1 MSNFVNLV
9 NLDDI
14 DQYEDIFNTLA
25 HATKIMMDPGRIDNR
40 PVNSIAATAV
50 AESLL
55 TSGWDEEKK
64 EGKDVLMANLAATI
78 RTELTEYLDA
88 EASGTTE
95 DVIRNLIVNIDNYLN
110 NNNNGAATGGRRRKS
125 KKAKK
130 SKKTRKS
137 KKAKKSKKTRKSR
150 K

>member
-14 DQYEDIFNTLA
+14 DQYEDIFNTLTQA
-25 HATKIMMDPGRIDNR
+25 REIMMDPGRIDHR
-40 PVNSIAATAV
+40 PVKSIAATDV

-78 RTELTEYLDA
+78 KTELTEYLDA

-110 NNNNGAATGGRRRKS
+110 NNNGTAGGRRRKS
-125 KKAKK
+125 RKYKK
-130 SKKTRKS
+130 SRKSKKS

>member
-25 HATKIMMDPGRIDNR
+25 HATKIMMDRGRIDDR
-40 PVNSIAATAV
+40 LVDSRAATDV

-78 RTELTEYLDA
+78 RTDLTEYLDA

-95 DVIRNLIVNIDNYLN
+95 NVIRNLIVNIDKYLN
-110 NNNNGAATGGRRRKS
+110 NNNDNGAATGGRRRKS
-125 KKAKK
+125 RKYK
-130 SKKTRKS
+130 KS
-137 KKAKKSKKTRKSR
+137 KKAKKYKKTRKSR

>member
-9 NLDDI
+9 NLDEI

-25 HATKIMMDPGRIDNR
+25 HATEIMMDPGRIDNR
-40 PVNSIAATAV
+40 SVNSIAATDV
-50 AESLL
+50 TESLL

-78 RTELTEYLDA
+78 RTDLTEYLDA

-95 DVIRNLIVNIDNYLN
+95 NVIRNLIVNIDKYLN
-110 NNNNGAATGGRRRKS
+110 NNNDNGAATGGRRRKS
-125 KKAKK
+125 RKYKK
-130 SKKTRKS
+130 SKKT
-137 KKAKKSKKTRKSR
+137 KKSRKTRKSR

>member
-9 NLDDI
+9 NLDEI
-14 DQYEDIFNTLA
+14 NQYKDIFNTLA
-25 HATKIMMDPGRIDNR
+25 HAREIMMDPGRIDHR
-40 PVNSIAATAV
+40 PVKSIAATDV

-78 RTELTEYLDA
+78 KTELTEYLDA

-110 NNNNGAATGGRRRKS
+110 NNNNGTAGGRRRKS
-125 KKAKK
+125 RKYKK

>member
-25 HATKIMMDPGRIDNR
+25 HATKIMMDRGRIDDR
-40 PVNSIAATAV
+40 LVDSRAATAV

-78 RTELTEYLDA
+78 RTDLTEYLDA

-95 DVIRNLIVNIDNYLN
+95 NVIRNLIVNIDKYLN
-110 NNNNGAATGGRRRKS
+110 NNNNNDNGAATGGRRRKS
-125 KKAKK
+125 RK

-137 KKAKKSKKTRKSR
+137 KKRKSNL
-150 K
+150 

>member
-9 NLDDI
+9 NLDEI
-14 DQYEDIFNTLA
+14 DQYEDIFNTLTQA
-25 HATKIMMDPGRIDNR
+25 REIMMDPGRIDHR
-40 PVNSIAATAV
+40 PVKSIAATDV

-78 RTELTEYLDA
+78 KTELTEYLDA

-110 NNNNGAATGGRRRKS
+110 NNNGTAGGRRRKS
-125 KKAKK
+125 RKYKK
-130 SKKTRKS
+130 SRKSKKS

>member
-1 MSNFVNLV
+1 MSNFVNPI
-9 NLDDI
+9 NFPGD

-25 HATKIMMDPGRIDNR
+25 HATKIMMDRGRIDDR
-40 PVNSIAATAV
+40 LVDSRAATAV

-78 RTELTEYLDA
+78 RTDLTEYLDA

-95 DVIRNLIVNIDNYLN
+95 NVIRNLIVNIDKYLN
-110 NNNNGAATGGRRRKS
+110 NNNNDNGAATGGRRRKS
-125 KKAKK
+125 RKYKK
-130 SKKTRKS
+130 SKKT
-137 KKAKKSKKTRKSR
+137 KKSRKTRKSR

>member
-25 HATKIMMDPGRIDNR
+25 HATKIMMDRGRIDDR
-40 PVNSIAATAV
+40 LVDSRAATAV

-78 RTELTEYLDA
+78 RTDLTEYLDA

-95 DVIRNLIVNIDNYLN
+95 NVIRNLIVNIDKYLN
-110 NNNNGAATGGRRRKS
+110 NNNNNDNGAATGGRRRKS
-125 KKAKK
+125 
-130 SKKTRKS
+130 R
-137 KKAKKSKKTRKSR
+137 KSKKTRKSR